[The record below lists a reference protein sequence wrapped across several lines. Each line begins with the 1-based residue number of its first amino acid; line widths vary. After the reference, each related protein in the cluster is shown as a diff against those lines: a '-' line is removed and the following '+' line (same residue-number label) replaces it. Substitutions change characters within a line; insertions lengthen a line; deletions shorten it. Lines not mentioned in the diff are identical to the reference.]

1 MKKKIFNFFPGVF
14 EISKPALVGSI
25 ILQKLKYV
33 PIYAYHNFVKE
44 ILRMKEVLVQYCVH
58 PFRCKNAVN
67 CIKNRYTRTA
77 FILHIFLTKLFYA
90 YMGTYLSF
98 RRIMEPSSAGL
109 ETSNAPGKKLKIF
122 FFIFL
127 QLHFGIFISLGYK

>member
-44 ILRMKEVLVQYCVH
+44 ILRMKEVLV
-58 PFRCKNAVN
+58 
-67 CIKNRYTRTA
+67 
-77 FILHIFLTKLFYA
+77 
-90 YMGTYLSF
+90 
-98 RRIMEPSSAGL
+98 
-109 ETSNAPGKKLKIF
+109 
-122 FFIFL
+122 
-127 QLHFGIFISLGYK
+127 